1 MDEELIRLLQGRGP
15 EALKQLK
22 ARYGP
27 LIRYIVTGMLPD
39 PRDAEEC
46 VSDVYMKVWE
56 GIDGFSPDRSLKPW
70 LTAIARNTAVSYL
83 RKKRADTEELNDTS
97 ALSPSP
103 EEELLRR
110 ERSAALMR
118 VIGGLAPDERR
129 LLSRKY
135 YYRQSTAQI
144 AAELGL
150 TERTVE
156 GRLYRLRKRLKKQ
169 LGGEFDG

>member
-1 MDEELIRLLQGRGP
+1 MDEELIRLLQSRGP
-15 EALKQLK
+15 DALKLLR

-27 LIRYIVTGMLPD
+27 LIRYIVTGMLRD
-39 PRDAEEC
+39 DRDAEEC
-46 VSDVYMKVWE
+46 MNDIYMKAWE
-56 GIDGFSPDRSLKPW
+56 GISGFSPDRALKPW

-83 RKKRADTEELNDTS
+83 RKKRADTEELSENAAVT
-97 ALSPSP
+97 PSP
-103 EEELLRR
+103 EEELIRR
-110 ERSAALMR
+110 ERTQALTR
-118 VIGGLAPDERR
+118 ILRELEPAERR
-129 LLSRKY
+129 LLYRKY

-156 GRLYRLRKRLKKQ
+156 GRLYRLRKRLKER